1 MQQPGGSPQGR
12 NPVEAAG
19 GPGLPEVIQNSA
31 RNRFSGRLL
40 VSQEGSEGVIF
51 FRDGEV
57 VHAEWGDR
65 TGEEAFYEILQTPGA
80 PYALEP
86 KVTSAVR
93 TIDRTWKALLL
104 EAARLA
110 DERRRGQPRAPVPEA
125 AREKLTALVEK
136 IRHIPGVVHAT
147 LVYGRQ
153 RLPREGAI
161 FGTIAA
167 LFSNLFLFIALSFLL
182 VGANPRPGEAWL
194 RLFVDLIASQIVIV
208 IITPWFLALQSRAM
222 ELAQI
227 HPETG
232 RRLTL

>member
-12 NPVEAAG
+12 GHVEAAG

-31 RNRFSGRLL
+31 RNRFSGRIL
-40 VSQEGSEGVIF
+40 VSQDGGEGVIF

-65 TGEEAFYEILQTPGA
+65 TGEEAFYEILQTPSA

-104 EAARLA
+104 EAARLV

-125 AREKLTALVEK
+125 AREKLTALVER
-136 IRHIPGVVHAT
+136 IRRIPGVVHAT
-147 LVYGRQ
+147 LQSKDEVDASGAKVETGTLEGQSIHLAQFGKRYGELFGTGEMVASVVQ
-153 RLPREGAI
+153 GDDWNLLLLATKSYHLSILMEGASEAGVI
-161 FGTIAA
+161 ESEIRKLLAA
-167 LFSNLFLFIALSFLL
+167 
-182 VGANPRPGEAWL
+182 
-194 RLFVDLIASQIVIV
+194 
-208 IITPWFLALQSRAM
+208 
-222 ELAQI
+222 
-227 HPETG
+227 
-232 RRLTL
+232 RR